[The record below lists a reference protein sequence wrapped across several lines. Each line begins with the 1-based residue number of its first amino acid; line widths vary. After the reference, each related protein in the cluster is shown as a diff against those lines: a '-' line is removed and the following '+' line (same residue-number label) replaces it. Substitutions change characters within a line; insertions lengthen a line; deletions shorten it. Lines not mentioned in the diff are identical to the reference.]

1 MHSYPVM
8 SNISKNLPVMDTFV
22 AFWPCGF
29 VSVDV
34 WGRICGGGAVGDGKV
49 GDFGE
54 DLEDTKSE

>member
-1 MHSYPVM
+1 M